1 MEAISSKINS
11 QNEKYDQMFK
21 HNSSSIHNV
30 EVQLGQLANVVTTR
44 AQGHLP
50 SNTKVN
56 LKEQVKVITLRSG
69 KELQGPQ

>member
-30 EVQLGQLANVVTTR
+30 EVQLGQLASEFATI
-44 AQGHLP
+44 AQGHLS
-50 SNTKVN
+50 SNTEVN
-56 LKEQVKVITLRSG
+56 QSERAS
-69 KELQGPQ
+69 QGHYLEKW